1 MSFFSLILT
10 FFKKKKKRNQATDK
24 IVLFFL
30 KDIGINSV
38 FKSETYSNAKKVTLV
53 LSRKEGVR
61 MSFWLLDERLHFTVL
76 LMHMKNFAV
85 ICHWAVVKTL
95 FTVLPWVL
103 CIRASVWKKN
113 VGGGHFLESFELKKE
128 THILVRYFTRQF
140 KYLGQL

>member
-1 MSFFSLILT
+1 MSHRFL
-10 FFKKKKKRNQATDK
+10 KRKKRYQTTDNKCEK

-61 MSFWLLDERLHFTVL
+61 MSFRLLDERLHFTVL

-85 ICHWAVVKTL
+85 ICH
-95 FTVLPWVL
+95 
-103 CIRASVWKKN
+103 
-113 VGGGHFLESFELKKE
+113 
-128 THILVRYFTRQF
+128 
-140 KYLGQL
+140 